1 MLSRSGSWNAA
12 DIRRRVLTGSA
23 CIGSPSS
30 VSVPVTTLF
39 DDETG
44 VLLTPEGIEE
54 RFGAV
59 GALDGKRVIT
69 Y

>member
-1 MLSRSGSWNAA
+1 MNTLSREDFEGTAPPRYGRSGR
-12 DIRRRVLTGSA
+12 I
-23 CIGSPSS
+23 PSS

-44 VLLTPEGIEE
+44 VLLGSEGIEE

-59 GALDGKRVIT
+59 GALDDKRVIT